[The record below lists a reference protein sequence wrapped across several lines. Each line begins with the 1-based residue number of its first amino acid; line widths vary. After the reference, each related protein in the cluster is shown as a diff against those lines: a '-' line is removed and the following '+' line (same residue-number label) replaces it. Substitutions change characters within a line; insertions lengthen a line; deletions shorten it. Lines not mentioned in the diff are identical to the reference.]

1 MAELG
6 PLGLYGLSVGM
17 LWLAAVEYLLVQREL
32 GQVCWGKAKKN
43 SRYAGFEWHKQTQDP
58 RMFSGFLNRI

>member
-32 GQVCWGKAKKN
+32 GQVCWGKA
-43 SRYAGFEWHKQTQDP
+43 
-58 RMFSGFLNRI
+58 